1 MKRIIIALLLLIS
14 AISVSVWSNITFEKN
29 MEYFSYSLKN
39 LISYSEN
46 SDDEKLLKETMTVV
60 EAWQESSAFLHSLVA
75 HEGMDELEKSIT
87 SLPLLLEHSDR
98 EEFRNESIKAVNQIN
113 NLIDSEKLNIGNVLV
128 ISKALQQK
136 Q

>member
-29 MEYFSYSLKN
+29 MEYYSYSLKN

-98 EEFRNESIKAVNQIN
+98 EEFRNECIKAVNQIN

>member
-98 EEFRNESIKAVNQIN
+98 EEFRNECIKAVNQIN